1 MVLRENRHFMFEE
14 DKTTM
19 FILKFNNLNVKTVE
33 NLSSVF
39 LLHHLLRF
47 PPFFQHKLKTFVFKT
62 I

>member
-33 NLSSVF
+33 KSFVSFSFTSPLTISTI
-39 LLHHLLRF
+39 F
-47 PPFFQHKLKTFVFKT
+47 PAQT
-62 I
+62 